1 MNPQFWWYLARAS
14 GIVAW
19 LMLTASVLWGVVLA
33 SDAIPARGRR
43 VRRLGMHRWLAGLT
57 LVFIAGHLGALLADR
72 AAHIRV
78 LELAVPYVGSW
89 RPTAIALGVI
99 ALWLIVAVEVT
110 ALLSRRLSRRWW
122 RDIHIAGYGVFWAA
136 TIHGALA
143 GSDATKPLYQVT
155 AIAAVALSVFAVS
168 YRLLTSDKR
177 RRTSP
182 SERLTMPSA

>member
-1 MNPQFWWYLARAS
+1 MNPQVWWYLARAS

-19 LMLTASVLWGVVLA
+19 LMLTASVLWGVMLA

-72 AAHIRV
+72 AAHMRLV
-78 LELAVPYVGSW
+78 ELAVPYVGSW

-99 ALWLIVAVEVT
+99 ALWLVVAVEVT
-110 ALLSRRLSRRWW
+110 ALLARKLSRRWW
-122 RDIHIAGYGVFWAA
+122 RDIHIAGYGAFWAV

-143 GSDATKPLYQVT
+143 GSDATRPLYQIT
-155 AIAAVALSVFAVS
+155 ALAAVAVSAFAVS
-168 YRLLTSDKR
+168 YRVLARGKR
-177 RRTSP
+177 RPASP
-182 SERLTMPSA
+182 PEQLPMPSA